1 MSRKYKIAYVCV
13 HNSCRS
19 QIAEALTKLEHSDF
33 FDAYSGGTE
42 TKPQINQDAVR
53 KVREIYGYD
62 MNKTQT
68 SKLIDELPSEI
79 DLLITMGCN
88 VECPTL
94 PCQYREDWGLDDPSG
109 MGDEVMIETIKL
121 ISTKIIDL
129 KERIEKQIIKIN

>member
-1 MSRKYKIAYVCV
+1 
-13 HNSCRS
+13 
-19 QIAEALTKLEHSDF
+19 
-33 FDAYSGGTE
+33 
-42 TKPQINQDAVR
+42 
-53 KVREIYGYD
+53 